1 MENKLVNELDRGNVE
16 ISNEVISIIA
26 SVEALS
32 VEGVMNMRGSLT
44 GDVVEMLGMKNQ
56 AKGIKTG
63 IADDVVS
70 IDVSLVVEYGKNI
83 VEIAEKVQTKVKEAV
98 MNMTGLE
105 VAEVN
110 VYIEDVA
117 MPKKIKE

>member
-70 IDVSLVVEYGKNI
+70 IDVSLVVGYGKNI

-117 MPKKIKE
+117 IPKKTKE